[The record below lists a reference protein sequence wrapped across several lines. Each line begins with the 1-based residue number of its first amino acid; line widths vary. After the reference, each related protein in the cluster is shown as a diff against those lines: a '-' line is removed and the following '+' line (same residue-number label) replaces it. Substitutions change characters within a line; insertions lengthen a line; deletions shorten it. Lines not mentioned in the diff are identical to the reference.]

1 MTEQRSTPL
10 APDRAADLRAAD
22 LTYRD
27 VGATLT
33 GLPSKY
39 HHLHH
44 DGVVGHGRERFEQ
57 CAAAVLAW
65 QVQLRSGAR
74 VAATDDPLVEGTV
87 ADVVLG
93 PGPLA
98 LRAPVRVVRVVD
110 EPNRAGFVYGT
121 LPGHPEDGEEAFL
134 VHLDDDGTVR
144 LAVTAFSRPGSLLTR
159 VGGPIGRVAQR
170 IMARRYVAAIRSLR
184 PGVWPTT

>member
-33 GLPSKY
+33 GLPSGY

-44 DGVVGHGRERFEQ
+44 DGVVGRGRERFEH

-74 VAATDDPLVEGTV
+74 VASTDDPQ
-87 ADVVLG
+87 AR
-93 PGPLA
+93 PPPPS
-98 LRAPVRVVRVVD
+98 RP
-110 EPNRAGFVYGT
+110 
-121 LPGHPEDGEEAFL
+121 
-134 VHLDDDGTVR
+134 
-144 LAVTAFSRPGSLLTR
+144 AFSEMVHS
-159 VGGPIGRVAQR
+159 R
-170 IMARRYVAAIRSLR
+170 IRRED
-184 PGVWPTT
+184 

>member
-10 APDRAADLRAAD
+10 AHDRAAALRAAT

-33 GLPSKY
+33 GLPSGF

-44 DGVVGHGRERFEQ
+44 DGVVGQGRERFEQ
-57 CAAAVLAW
+57 CTAAVLAW

-93 PGPLA
+93 PGPLG

-110 EPNRAGFVYGT
+110 EPTRAGFVYGT

-134 VHLDDDGTVR
+134 VHLDHDGTVR

-159 VGGPIGRVAQR
+159 VGGPIARVAQR
-170 IMARRYVAAIRSLR
+170 IMARRYVAAIRSL
-184 PGVWPTT
+184 